1 MVCLCTG
8 CAPKQSFNSAECMW
22 CQKGL
27 QGMGKLISPNGARVC
42 QDCIKKAAEA
52 LEKAIKGESN
62 G

>member
-1 MVCLCTG
+1 
-8 CAPKQSFNSAECMW
+8 MW